1 MKDKTMQFD
10 IDVRIRLQTGPR
22 VFDLTAQFQ
31 SHCQRV
37 VIYGPSGSGQ
47 SLTLKDIA
55 GLLRPDQGRIQLGG
69 STLFDSAAGINLSAQ
84 QRQVGY
90 LFQDYALFPHLTV
103 RQNVAF
109 GLQQGWRNP
118 RRSLQLEAVNYW
130 LEAFELQAL
139 AHQLPAQ
146 LSGGQRQRTA
156 LARALVQRPRAL
168 LLDEPFSAL
177 DPALRQRMRQ
187 ELDRLQRQL
196 NIPMLLIT
204 HDPDDVSVFGDQ
216 VFTLRD
222 GAIQATQTSQTAG
235 EGGDQDETEV
245 LCA

>member
-1 MKDKTMQFD
+1 MKKDAMQFD

-22 VFDLTAQFQ
+22 LFNLQAQFQ
-31 SHCQRV
+31 THSQRV
-37 VIYGPSGSGQ
+37 VIYGPSGSGK
-47 SLTLKDIA
+47 SLTLKAVA
-55 GLLRPDQGRIQLGG
+55 GLLTPDHGHIRLGDT
-69 STLFDSAAGINLSAQ
+69 TLFDSATGVNLSAQ

-90 LFQDYALFPHLTV
+90 LFQDYALFPHLSV

-109 GLQQGWRNP
+109 GLQHGWRNP
-118 RRSLQLEAVNYW
+118 SRSEQEEVVDYW
-130 LEAFELQAL
+130 LSAFELRGL
-139 AHQLPAQ
+139 EHQLPSQ

-204 HDPDDVSVFGDQ
+204 HDPEDASAFGDQ

-222 GAIQATQTSQTAG
+222 GAIQADDGA
-235 EGGDQDETEV
+235 EHQDEPNV
-245 LCA
+245 VCA

>member
-1 MKDKTMQFD
+1 MQFD

-37 VIYGPSGSGQ
+37 VIYGPSGSGK
-47 SLTLKDIA
+47 SLTLKAIA

-222 GAIQATQTSQTAG
+222 GAIQATQTSQTSQTAG